1 MKKQALKNLNV
12 LRKKKEVKKV
22 TLQQVSSTRDM
33 IFLGTAREVGTVE
46 NLAKTKHDNRR
57 VGCGKLVAWEM
68 HEKIRGKT
76 PHWTNN
82 GDEKSAINYTPGGNC
97 EKQHNKNINCANS
110 TKNTD
115 HIIVSKKYSS
125 RRTSNKKN
133 KEKDKMKRME
143 QQIAD
148 SIRNFVAPVDAE
160 DNSSLNRTPK
170 ILETLK
176 LMKQKQRRRRKGCKK
191 STKAFKQNNK
201 VTKILKKKQ
210 KSPTTKT
217 SEKQKKQPKIAAAKT
232 SEKPQ
237 PQVLGGNDVKQ
248 ECKTPKTE
256 TNVHYKNVQVPENV
270 RKAWDTLDRLDE
282 PNQISPFQGF
292 FSYSNSDAVGLVS
305 DNVQID
311 IVSLLKDFVANER
324 VEVEVA

>member
-1 MKKQALKNLNV
+1 M
-12 LRKKKEVKKV
+12 
-22 TLQQVSSTRDM
+22 
-33 IFLGTAREVGTVE
+33 
-46 NLAKTKHDNRR
+46 
-57 VGCGKLVAWEM
+57 
-68 HEKIRGKT
+68 
-76 PHWTNN
+76 
-82 GDEKSAINYTPGGNC
+82 
-97 EKQHNKNINCANS
+97 
-110 TKNTD
+110 
-115 HIIVSKKYSS
+115 
-125 RRTSNKKN
+125 
-133 KEKDKMKRME
+133 
-143 QQIAD
+143 
-148 SIRNFVAPVDAE
+148 
-160 DNSSLNRTPK
+160 
-170 ILETLK
+170 
-176 LMKQKQRRRRKGCKK
+176 
-191 STKAFKQNNK
+191 
-201 VTKILKKKQ
+201 KKKQ